1 MAIEN
6 RNLEPGTVLTA
17 RYKKEERTCEVVQTD
32 DGLRYKLDS
41 GELFTSPSSAGKAA
55 MAGVACNGWRFWTV
69 QGTETPKRESKATSE
84 PKPKAEKEPKV
95 EKPAK
100 APATKKVANKSKTA
114 KKPAA
119 KAMRAKD
126 VPSYGCGVC
135 GATFG
140 SQKAAIAHAM
150 THTS

>member
-17 RYKKEERTCEVVQTD
+17 RYKKEERACEVVQTD

-55 MAGVACNGWRFWTV
+55 MNGVACNGWVFWSV
-69 QGTETPKRESKATSE
+69 QGTETPKRE
-84 PKPKAEKEPKV
+84 PKPKAEKEPKA

-100 APATKKVANKSKTA
+100 VPAKKKVVKKGTKPKTVR
-114 KKPAA
+114 A
-119 KAMRAKD
+119 KASD
-126 VPSYGCGVC
+126 DSYGCGVC
-135 GATFG
+135 NETFG
-140 SQKAAIAHAM
+140 SQKAAVAHAM